1 MEGMLVKN
9 EERCETDSEEDKQE
23 YNFDDEVLDIK
34 SIPKSKIDMKEL
46 YKFERVLT
54 QKERDIMDIGWYYE
68 LPDINDNDK
77 YMRMI
82 I

>member
-34 SIPKSKIDMKEL
+34 SILKYKIDMKES
-46 YKFERVLT
+46 YKIERVLT
-54 QKERDIMDIGWYYE
+54 QKERNIMDIGW
-68 LPDINDNDK
+68 
-77 YMRMI
+77 
-82 I
+82 